1 MLDLTGMSEQQKQNL
16 FHLFEATA
24 QNPLEMMKLH
34 FLSQALVFKTWVEKN
49 ATVNKKE
56 MNIQW
61 SGFESAVSRFFTDT
75 QREIALKC
83 GLRFLE

>member
-1 MLDLTGMSEQQKQNL
+1 MLDLTGMNEPQKQAL

-24 QNPLEMMKLH
+24 ENPLEMMKLN
-34 FLSQALVFKTWVEKN
+34 FLSQALVFKEWVEKN
-49 ATVNKKE
+49 AVVNRNE
-56 MNIQW
+56 LNIRW
-61 SGFESAVSRFFTDT
+61 SGLENAVNRYFKET